1 MRESLYL
8 YMPEK
13 TRDKGNSTEP
23 ALIELQFLSF
33 AIIRPCNIY
42 DNYYI
47 KSFTFI
53 TLCNKLALL
62 HSVAR
67 LQGKKKRGF
76 HMKQITD
83 SEMIIMKIIWGA
95 KGMVTSSYVQEH
107 LAADIKWKTTTVTTF
122 LSRLTARGMIRVEQR
137 QGRMNFFL
145 PVMCEEEYSEKAMR
159 EVMQGSG
166 LSSVKNLIAS
176 LYQSNDI
183 SSKDIAALKDWVQE
197 AGYDQDHH

>member
-1 MRESLYL
+1 
-8 YMPEK
+8 
-13 TRDKGNSTEP
+13 
-23 ALIELQFLSF
+23 
-33 AIIRPCNIY
+33 
-42 DNYYI
+42 
-47 KSFTFI
+47 
-53 TLCNKLALL
+53 
-62 HSVAR
+62 
-67 LQGKKKRGF
+67 
-76 HMKQITD
+76 MKQITD

-95 KGMVTSSYVQEH
+95 KGMVTSGYVQEH
-107 LAADIKWKTTTVTTF
+107 LPADIKWKTTTVTTF